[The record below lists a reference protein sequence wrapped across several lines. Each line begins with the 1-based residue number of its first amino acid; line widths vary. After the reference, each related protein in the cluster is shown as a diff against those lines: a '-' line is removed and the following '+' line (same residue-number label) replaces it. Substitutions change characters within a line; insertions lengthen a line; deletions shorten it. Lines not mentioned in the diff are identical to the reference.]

1 MCRRP
6 PKREGPQGERLA
18 ERNHIFL
25 REEKGEGGI
34 SDDMFTRKQK
44 LQKIAMFGFL
54 PFISIVVDNQPCHS
68 SMCPRSL
75 TGIPVSSQISWSP
88 LSWPTWCATAAM
100 KAAMTASSSHP
111 AAAMRCAMLGSP
123 RNGSFV

>member
-6 PKREGPQGERLA
+6 PKREGPQG

-54 PFISIVVDNQPCHS
+54 PFISIVVDNLVILPCVPDH
-68 SMCPRSL
+68 
-75 TGIPVSSQISWSP
+75 
-88 LSWPTWCATAAM
+88 
-100 KAAMTASSSHP
+100 
-111 AAAMRCAMLGSP
+111 
-123 RNGSFV
+123 